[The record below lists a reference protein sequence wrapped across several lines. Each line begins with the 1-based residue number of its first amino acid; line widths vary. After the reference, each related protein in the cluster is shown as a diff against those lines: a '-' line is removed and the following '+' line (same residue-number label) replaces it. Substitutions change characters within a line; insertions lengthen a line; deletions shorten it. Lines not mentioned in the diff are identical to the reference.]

1 MKKKILV
8 GIMAGVMA
16 LQIGMF
22 AAAEETEA
30 AYEAEVSSVLEEVP
44 VFVEE
49 DTKDIIIS
57 ENDTITEDVESLDD
71 MQEPEPADGD
81 AEIQTEEE
89 MSEDSSG
96 DSPVSENMIETIE
109 LLDDPDFELA
119 KTAEEGIAVDEI
131 NFPDENFRKYV
142 KKLDKDKDNRLSEE
156 EIKKVTKI
164 NVAKTAIRSLKGIE
178 YFTYLEYLNC
188 TDNYLEELDLS
199 RNTALTRLICYGNS
213 LSFLNLEKNERLESV
228 WCSGNTI
235 SVQAYEE
242 DGMWKFNLGEI
253 TGKDN
258 LANISDI
265 QVQDDFGNKI
275 ADAYL
280 SEDGIVSVPVDKLP
294 AVRVELCYSYDTKV
308 PVLSDSTDSIMY
320 TYVDLMPPL
329 PKESDLSGMQEVE
342 INEKNFPDGT
352 FRTILR
358 NRYDGNDDG
367 KLDVNELSA
376 ITRISAYNVD
386 DLTGIEFFKA
396 LMVLECASDTDF
408 SDDRDE
414 EEEEREDHYLK
425 KLDVSGNL
433 MLRELHCR
441 RNRIAE
447 LDVSK
452 NEELTVLDCR
462 ENVIKKLDLSKN
474 KKLIKLNCSECYGM
488 KKLDISGST
497 ALTELNCT
505 FCDLQELDV
514 SGNTALTELD
524 CYSNKLTELDV
535 SGNTALTGLWCF
547 NNKLTELD
555 VSSNAALEDLDC
567 SENNLTELDVSGN
580 TALTGLYC
588 SENNLTEL
596 DVSRNMVLEW
606 LECSSCGLD
615 KLDVS
620 SNAALEYLNCSE
632 NNLTE
637 LDVSRNMALERLKCS
652 SCGLNKLDVS
662 GNTALED
669 LDCAVNKLSHLDLE
683 KNTRLSYFNAYNN
696 ELPAVVCKKD
706 GIWQLDLSVI
716 TGSQNMDRVTLDSEE
731 AALSDDGIVEFQGS
745 EMPVKLVYLY
755 DTRAAYNP
763 VMEISLILERDSSSD
778 CDRHEFGNYTVKKEA
793 TALEEGTQVR
803 VCGVCGYEQSES
815 IPKLT
820 PTIVLNAEKIVLQ
833 VKQSMSKL
841 KVSGLAKGDFVKS
854 WKSSSQKIVKVNQK
868 GKITA
873 QKKAGTTQVTITLAS
888 GLQKKILV
896 TVQKSIV
903 KTTKISGLAKTL
915 TLKKGKSVT
924 LKPVISPITSQEK
937 ITYKSSNKKIAAV
950 SARGVVKA
958 NMAGTASIT
967 VMSGKQKFIVKVI
980 VKG

>member
-30 AYEAEVSSVLEEVP
+30 AYEEEVSSVLEEVP

-555 VSSNAALEDLDC
+555 VSSNAALE
-567 SENNLTELDVSGN
+567 
-580 TALTGLYC
+580 
-588 SENNLTEL
+588 
-596 DVSRNMVLEW
+596 
-606 LECSSCGLD
+606 
-615 KLDVS
+615 
-620 SNAALEYLNCSE
+620 YLNCSE

-683 KNTRLSYFNAYNN
+683 KNTRLSHFNAYNN

-841 KVSGLAKGDFVKS
+841 KVSGLAKGDSVKS
-854 WKSSSQKIVKVNQK
+854 WKSGNQKIVKVNQK

-950 SARGVVKA
+950 NAKGVVKA

-967 VMSGKQKFIVKVI
+967 VTSGEQKFIVKVT